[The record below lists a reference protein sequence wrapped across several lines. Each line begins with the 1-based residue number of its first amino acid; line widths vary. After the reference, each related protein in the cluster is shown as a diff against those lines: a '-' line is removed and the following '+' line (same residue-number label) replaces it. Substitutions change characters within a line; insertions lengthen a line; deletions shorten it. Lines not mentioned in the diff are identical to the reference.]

1 MTHLKAI
8 LLILIGLVIIILAI
22 QNNETMSGTVQ
33 LRVNPFVFA
42 ERRSGDISL
51 YQVVLVTFLLGVL
64 STGIFGMVERFR
76 LKRKIKMLSRELQ
89 DKDKELN
96 SLRNLPLT
104 YESVSPE
111 QGAGAGGG

>member
-1 MTHLKAI
+1 MAHLKAI

-64 STGIFGMVERFR
+64 KMTFFPTGMGKDSTRA
-76 LKRKIKMLSRELQ
+76 
-89 DKDKELN
+89 
-96 SLRNLPLT
+96 
-104 YESVSPE
+104 
-111 QGAGAGGG
+111 QGKSSHWWHP

>member
-8 LLILIGLVIIILAI
+8 LLILVGLIIIILAI
-22 QNNETMSGTVQ
+22 QNNETMSGTIQ
-33 LRVNPFVFA
+33 LRVNPVLFA
-42 ERRSGDISL
+42 EWRSGNISL
-51 YQVVLVTFLLGVL
+51 YQLVLVIFLLGML
-64 STGIFGMVERFR
+64 STGIYGMVERFR
-76 LKRKIKMLSRELQ
+76 LKRKIKMLTRELQ

-104 YESVSPE
+104 YESVSPQ